1 MSGVKPQ
8 GRRVRAC
15 ALQTSAMVL
24 AMVVGGQAF
33 AQCAPDPTQPNA
45 TTTCTGTDTDGLR
58 VTTAN
63 TRVEVA
69 STAMVLGSTGPAIAI
84 QTPGANSSYTT
95 VTVAGGVNGNTQAGI
110 RLLTD
115 ASSQNYASS
124 QLALTVQAGGTIA
137 GINGVVIGQGANGF
151 SRADAT
157 IDNAG
162 TITGTSGI
170 ALLASTPGYSGF
182 TSITN
187 RAGGFIGAISGG
199 VGRLN
204 NAGTIDGGT
213 RSAIDW
219 GTASGWYADSITNS
233 GTITANTTAATLANA
248 PSYSLINSGNIVNRG
263 AGAVIDGANLSITN
277 QANGRISTAGPVAI
291 RAANGLTLTNSG
303 TIDGSIA
310 VGAATGFFYS
320 TSRVDSTAGTI
331 NGNVTFGAG
340 NDTLVARYSETGLVT
355 GITGAING
363 GAGTDSVQ
371 VTFTADANLRSA
383 IVLPT
388 AFEQSILA
396 PNQGV
401 TATLA
406 DGFTTSGA
414 LRLAGAGTI
423 VNRTTLANLT
433 IATEFGSS
441 GSPTF
446 INAGTITTAGST
458 TGSYGLNVGS
468 LNRFEN
474 NGTITAAGNGISSSS
489 VGRFVN
495 TGTITAN
502 DTAVYLFGSSFDNS
516 GTIRSTAGIGAILNG
531 SSGSNWTNSG
541 RIEGAVAG
549 ARVSSILTNTGTI
562 TSPGTGV
569 MLDWYGGV
577 DNRAG
582 GVISGGTTA
591 IGPQSA
597 SSGLLATT
605 VVNAGTIN
613 GNVALTNS
621 FADSYNANRF
631 FALSGGVLNGNLTL
645 SQGGVLVTELVNTGT
660 GAFAGINGTVSGT
673 GALLRYRVRRDASAT
688 IATPASFAGVGY
700 DLFDN
705 AVLTLTGSPST
716 QSLTLAG
723 KGTVDLTA
731 DITAATAPAISAGSV
746 MVAPGESYAS
756 NALVITSRG
765 ALALTRGNTSIYP
778 YSAVAIG
785 SADRFTN
792 AGSITVRDQSGQ
804 GYSQISAIAG
814 GQEVTNAGTITL
826 DGAIGVQGAQRVVNT
841 GSITQIA
848 GGRAATGI
856 RASYTSTTLVNS
868 GTIDVAGSAVL
879 GDYSLT
885 VENSGRIASA
895 LQPAIALTSYGS
907 ATITNRAGGTITSA
921 AGTTIRLSGGWLSN
935 AGTIGGAVDFS
946 YNPYGRSSLSS
957 TYIADGGTVTGDLRF
972 GDGNDQFV
980 SVDGHTGISGTIN
993 GGEGT
998 DIFVHALTK
1007 SGAIGLGALGTINFE
1022 TEEVRALGVDTVA
1035 TVTAAAPVTS
1045 DLYVSGDGAI
1055 INRATI
1061 EGAVLAGQDLYNAPA
1076 SSYAARNRMLASFTN
1091 EGDIR
1096 GGVFANMRRLVNT
1109 GTIGTATLDRAAV
1122 AMWGQGDLAFNNTGQ
1137 ILAAGNAVTLS
1148 QSGAG
1153 TITIENGGTINGAVL
1168 AGAGDYWFGSD
1179 PLPSGSTVSITAAN
1193 TGTISAGNAPT
1204 ALRLNLRATEGT
1216 IGTITLNNSGTIDA
1230 GAAGATAASLSA
1242 YSYGDTTPAATI
1254 TVANSGTLRANGGG
1268 TEQSYTE
1275 WWSGNE
1281 IRYTVP
1287 ASALLLAGNGATA
1300 TITNAASGVIE
1311 ATGPISTAIFAQGTT
1326 LDLTNAGTIRGG
1338 AGTVLV
1344 ADSQLAAALGTPY
1357 LAGAIQTIGDTNDRV
1372 VNTGTIIGSVALGMG
1387 NDRIENHG
1395 RIEGNVF
1402 LGLGDD
1408 TFLQRASAVLIGTV
1422 DGGEG
1427 NDHFIVDA
1435 TGGGAVNGDQFIN
1448 FERFSQIGE
1457 GNVTYSGN
1465 FRFDTIGVSGGTVTV
1480 AAGQTLSSAGAVT
1493 VTGSDAAE
1501 TLVNNGTIAGAV
1513 ALAGGNDRV
1522 VNMGT
1527 ILGPVSL
1534 GDGND
1539 AFVEGVNSRV
1549 AGIVDGGAGTD
1560 LYTVQ
1565 LGGDR
1570 SGIGQRSGFEQLA
1583 VEGRGTLSLT
1593 LDQRFEAVS
1602 LAGTGLNVALNG
1614 YTIGSVLGSDGAD
1627 SFSTD
1632 GDVARVALGAGSDLL
1647 SLGATRLA
1655 GLYNG
1660 GEGTDTLRFTATG
1673 PVMLTGTA
1681 TGFEQVALA
1690 GNALT
1695 IAGTLG
1701 TVGASLAF
1709 GAGDQQISVAPTG
1722 TLAGVIDLGAGN
1734 DALRLAA
1741 GATLNGTVSGGAGTD
1756 IATLELAGDRTL
1768 ASATLRDFE
1777 TLATEG
1783 RGILTLTG
1791 AHGYDQVLAGT
1802 DLAIAGDASLT
1813 ATQVR
1818 FGGGDN
1824 RMLIAGRFAGAV
1836 DGGAGRDSITISGGS
1851 ATAPV
1856 AFTSIAGVEAFG
1868 MTGGYATIAGTA
1880 ALGGIDLTGGRLVGL
1895 AGSTITAPRIAV
1907 GRGATFGSA
1916 GTVNGD
1922 IAVAGTLSPGASP
1935 GVMTV
1940 NGNVTLAGT
1949 STSLF
1954 EITPTLADKLVVNG
1968 AVAIGQG
1975 ATLQITATGAIRP
1988 GTSYDLVVASGGIT
2002 GSYTNVLKPDTV
2014 FGFVVQRADRI
2025 QLLGQFLG
2033 DARFSPQVSR
2043 SIAYANATLIAQPAT
2058 STLFAA
2064 LPSLLTASGA
2074 SNPRA
2079 FAQLTPEPYANA
2091 TQLALDH
2098 ALTLTQAARSPAFAT
2113 LREEAGLF
2121 TFGQTVG
2128 QWHTLRGDAAQG
2140 SATART
2146 QSYGF
2151 LGGLGYGDREW
2162 SVGAFAGYLNG
2173 RQQIG
2178 ALGAR
2183 TQADGIVAGVH
2194 GRYGADAG
2202 WGFSASLLY
2211 DGGEAYTDRALPG
2224 AGGATARYNLHSWV
2238 GDLAAYYGLE
2248 VGNGWSLRPRVGIT
2262 YIRTTRDGFTETG
2275 GSAFALTVARDRHV
2289 AGFADAGV
2297 TFARS
2302 EASDAPFRPF
2312 VTLGTRYQ
2320 IEGQRADALAGYAGG
2335 GLGLTAVGASRTEIV
2350 GTAAGGVAYRLPSG
2364 LDIFATAAAQTG
2376 RDDHQETISAGVRL
2390 RF

>member
-33 AQCAPDPTQPNA
+33 AQCAPDPAQPNT
-45 TTTCTGTDTDGLR
+45 TTTCTGTDTDGLT
-58 VTTAN
+58 VAAGN
-63 TRVEVA
+63 TRVIVTRSATVLSGAANAAITNPVWGARITVDGRVDGAGKPGILIANRSSYLERCPDDPYAGASVIFCPPGSSQVVYPSASASIEVGADATVTGAQALLLRRDPNNA
-69 STAMVLGSTGPAIAI
+69 SGGVSATVTNAGTMIGTSGPAIVADIATQGSVLSVNNLATGKIFGMRGAVDWLTNAGTVDGGAAI
-84 QTPGANSSYTT
+84 AVATT
-95 VTVAGGVNGNTQAGI
+95 VSRATITNTGRIASQGGTAI
-110 RLLTD
+110 D
-115 ASSQNYASS
+115 ATGAV
-124 QLALTVQAGGTIA
+124 ALT
-137 GINGVVIGQGANGF
+137 NG
-151 SRADAT
+151 
-157 IDNAG
+157 G
-162 TITGTSGI
+162 TITGSVISRARSGQN
-170 ALLASTPGYSGF
+170 SM
-182 TSITN
+182 
-187 RAGGFIGAISGG
+187 
-199 VGRLN
+199 
-204 NAGTIDGGT
+204 ID
-213 RSAIDW
+213 
-219 GTASGWYADSITNS
+219 
-233 GTITANTTAATLANA
+233 TL
-248 PSYSLINSGNIVNRG
+248 
-263 AGAVIDGANLSITN
+263 
-277 QANGRISTAGPVAI
+277 
-291 RAANGLTLTNSG
+291 
-303 TIDGSIA
+303 
-310 VGAATGFFYS
+310 
-320 TSRVDSTAGTI
+320 AGTI
-331 NGNVTFGAG
+331 NGNLVLGAG
-340 NDTLVARYSETGLVT
+340 DDTLLARYDNGRLVT
-355 GITGAING
+355 GISGTIDG
-363 GAGTDSVQ
+363 GAGTDTVRMRIAGDATLGALALPTGFERLGLATSFGSTVTLGSEFGAIGGLVQ
-371 VTFTADANLRSA
+371 V
-383 IVLPT
+383 
-388 AFEQSILA
+388 E
-396 PNQGV
+396 G
-401 TATLA
+401 
-406 DGFTTSGA
+406 SG
-414 LRLAGAGTI
+414 TV
-423 VNRTTLANLT
+423 VNRGTLTGAAPVVSDSF
-433 IATEFGSS
+433 ATD

-446 INAGTITTAGST
+446 INAGVIRT
-458 TGSYGLNVGS
+458 TGGATGS
-468 LNRFEN
+468 FAVQLGTARRFQN
-474 NGTITAAGNGISSSS
+474 DGDVVANGNGVSFSAQ
-489 VGRFVN
+489 GAFVN

-502 DTAVYLFGSSFDNS
+502 GTAVSLFGPSFTNS
-516 GTIRSTAGIGAILNG
+516 GTIRSTAGTGAILNG

-541 RIEGAVAG
+541 TIDGAVAG
-549 ARVSSILTNTGTI
+549 VRLSSTLVNTGVI

-569 MLDWYGGV
+569 VIDSYGIF

-582 GVISGGTTA
+582 GRVRGGIA
-591 IGPQSA
+591 PQSA
-597 SSGLLATT
+597 NASVFNA
-605 VVNAGTIN
+605 VIVNAGTID
-613 GNVALTNS
+613 GNVTLRGGAS
-621 FADSYNANRF
+621 FNGNRF
-631 FALSGGVLNGNLTL
+631 FALAGGVLNGNLTL
-645 SQGGVLVTELVNTGT
+645 GQGDTLVTELVNTGT

-673 GALLRYRVRRDASAT
+673 GALLRYRVRIDASAT

-705 AVLTLTGSPST
+705 AVLTLTGGSST

-723 KGTVDLTA
+723 KGTVDVTA
-731 DITAATAPAISAGSV
+731 DITAASAPAISVGPV

-756 NALVITSRG
+756 NALTITSRG
-765 ALALTRGNTSIYP
+765 ALSLTRGNTPIYP
-778 YSAVAIG
+778 YSAVALG
-785 SADRFTN
+785 STDRFTN

-804 GYSQISAIAG
+804 SYSQIAAIAG

-826 DGAIGVQGAQRVVNT
+826 DGAAGVQGAQRVVNT
-841 GSITQIA
+841 GTITQIA

-856 RASYTSTTLVNS
+856 RASYTSLALVNS

-879 GDYSLT
+879 GDYYGLT
-885 VENSGRIASA
+885 VDNSGRIASA
-895 LQPAIALTSYGS
+895 LETAIALTAYGT
-907 ATITNRAGGTITSA
+907 ATVTNRAGGTITSA
-921 AGTTIRLSGGWLSN
+921 AGTAIRLSGGWLSN
-935 AGTIGGAVDFS
+935 AGTIGGTVDFS

-957 TYIADGGTVTGDLRF
+957 TYVADGGTVTGDLRF
-972 GDGNDQFV
+972 GDGSDQFV
-980 SVDGHTGISGTIN
+980 SVDGHIGISGTID
-993 GGEGT
+993 GGEGN

-1007 SGAIGLGALGTINFE
+1007 SGTITLGAPGTINFE
-1022 TEEVRALGVDTVA
+1022 AEDVRALGADTVA
-1035 TVTAAAPVTS
+1035 TVTAAAPITS

-1055 INRATI
+1055 INRAI
-1061 EGAVLAGQDLYNAPA
+1061 VEGAVLAGQDLYNTPD
-1076 SSYAARNRMLASFTN
+1076 SSYAARNRLLASFTN

-1096 GGVFANMRRLVNT
+1096 GGVAANMRRLVNT
-1109 GTIGTATLDRAAV
+1109 GTIGTATLERTAV
-1122 AMWGQGDLAFNNTGQ
+1122 AMSGQGDLAFVNNGQ

-1179 PLPSGSTVSITAAN
+1179 PLPSGSTVSITTTN
-1193 TGTISAGNAPT
+1193 TGTISAGDAPT
-1204 ALRLNLRATEGT
+1204 ALRLNLRAEEGT
-1216 IGTITLNNSGTIDA
+1216 IGAIALNNSGTIDA
-1230 GAAGATAASLSA
+1230 GAAGAAAASLSA

-1254 TVANSGTLRANGGG
+1254 TVANSGTIRANGGG
-1268 TEQSYTE
+1268 TEQSYTD

-1281 IRYTVP
+1281 IRYTNP

-1311 ATGPISTAIFAQGTT
+1311 ATGPISTAILARGTT

-1338 AGTVLV
+1338 AGTVLA
-1344 ADSQLAAALGTPY
+1344 ADDQLSAALGTPY
-1357 LAGAIQTIGDTNDRV
+1357 LAGAIQTFGETEDRI
-1372 VNTGTIIGSVALGMG
+1372 VNTGTIIGSVALAMG
-1387 NDRIENHG
+1387 NDRIENYG
-1395 RIEGNVF
+1395 RIEGDVF

-1408 TFLQRASAVLIGTV
+1408 TFLQRASAVLVGTV

-1435 TGGGAVNGDQFIN
+1435 SGGGAINGDQFIN

-1480 AAGQTLSSAGAVT
+1480 GAGQTLNSAGAVT

-1501 TLVNNGTIAGAV
+1501 TLLNNGTIAGAV
-1513 ALAGGNDRV
+1513 ALAGGDDHV

-1539 AFVEGVNSRV
+1539 SFVEGLNSRV
-1549 AGIVDGGAGTD
+1549 AGVVDGGAGTD
-1560 LYTVQ
+1560 LYTVR
-1565 LGGDR
+1565 LAGDR

-1593 LDQRFEAVS
+1593 LDQQFETVS

-1614 YTIGSVLGSDGAD
+1614 YTIGSVLGSDGDD
-1627 SFSTD
+1627 SFATD
-1632 GDVARVALGAGSDLL
+1632 GDVARVALGAGNDLL
-1647 SLGATRLA
+1647 SLGTTRA
-1655 GLYNG
+1655 SGLYAG
-1660 GEGTDTLRFTATG
+1660 GAGTDTLRFTATD
-1673 PVMLTGTA
+1673 PVTLAGTA
-1681 TGFEQVALA
+1681 TGFEQVVLA
-1690 GNALT
+1690 GNTLT
-1695 IAGTLG
+1695 ITGTLG

-1741 GATLNGTVSGGAGTD
+1741 GATLNGTVSGGAGND

-1768 ASATLRDFE
+1768 ASTTLRDFE

-1783 RGILTLTG
+1783 RGVLTLTG
-1791 AHGYDQVLAGT
+1791 AHVYDQVLAGT
-1802 DLAIAGDASLT
+1802 DLGIAGDSSLA

-1824 RMLIAGRFAGAV
+1824 RLLIAGRFAGAV
-1836 DGGAGRDSITISGGS
+1836 DGGAGRDSISVSGGS
-1851 ATAPV
+1851 ATAPI

-1907 GRGATFGSA
+1907 GQGATFGSA

-1922 IAVAGTLSPGASP
+1922 ITVAGTLSPGASP

-1954 EITPTLADKLVVNG
+1954 EITPALADKLVVNG

-2002 GSYTNVLKPDTV
+2002 GSYTNVLKSDTL

-2033 DARFSPQVSR
+2033 DPRFNPQVSR
-2043 SIAYANATLIAQPAT
+2043 SIAYANATLITQPAT

-2064 LPSLLTASGA
+2064 LPSLLTASGT
-2074 SNPRA
+2074 SDPRA
-2079 FAQLTPEPYANA
+2079 FAQLTPEPYASA
-2091 TQLALDH
+2091 TQLAVDH

-2113 LREEAGLF
+2113 TRDEPGAF
-2121 TFGQTVG
+2121 TFAQTVG
-2128 QWHTLRGDAAQG
+2128 QWHTLQGDAAQG

-2183 TQADGIVAGVH
+2183 TRADGIVAGVH

-2238 GDLAAYYGLE
+2238 SDLAAYYGLE

-2262 YIRTTRDGFTETG
+2262 YVRTTREGVTENG
-2275 GSAFALTVARDRHV
+2275 GSAFALAVARDRHV
-2289 AGFADAGV
+2289 AGFTDAGV

-2312 VTLGTRYQ
+2312 VTLGARYQ
-2320 IEGQRADALAGYAGG
+2320 IEGQRTDARAGYAEG
-2335 GLGLTAVGASRTEIV
+2335 GLGLTAIGASRAELV
-2350 GTAAGGVAYRLPSG
+2350 GTASGGVAYRLPSG

>member
-33 AQCAPDPTQPNA
+33 AQCAPDPTQSNA
-45 TTTCTGTDTDGLR
+45 TTTCTGTDSDGLT
-58 VTTAN
+58 VAAGN
-63 TRVEVA
+63 TRVIVTRSATVLSGAANAAITNPVWGARITVDGRVDGAGKPGILIANRSSYLERCPDDPYAGASVIFCPPGSSQMVYPSASASVEVGADATVTGAQALLLRRDPNNA
-69 STAMVLGSTGPAIAI
+69 SGGVSATVTNAGTMIGTSGPAIVADI
-84 QTPGANSSYTT
+84 ATQGSVLSVNNLATGKIFGMRGAVDWLTNAGTVDGGAVIAVATT
-95 VTVAGGVNGNTQAGI
+95 VSRATITNTGRIASQGGTAI
-110 RLLTD
+110 D
-115 ASSQNYASS
+115 ATGAV
-124 QLALTVQAGGTIA
+124 ALT
-137 GINGVVIGQGANGF
+137 NG
-151 SRADAT
+151 
-157 IDNAG
+157 G
-162 TITGTSGI
+162 TITGSVISRARSGQN
-170 ALLASTPGYSGF
+170 SM
-182 TSITN
+182 
-187 RAGGFIGAISGG
+187 
-199 VGRLN
+199 
-204 NAGTIDGGT
+204 ID
-213 RSAIDW
+213 
-219 GTASGWYADSITNS
+219 
-233 GTITANTTAATLANA
+233 TL
-248 PSYSLINSGNIVNRG
+248 
-263 AGAVIDGANLSITN
+263 
-277 QANGRISTAGPVAI
+277 
-291 RAANGLTLTNSG
+291 
-303 TIDGSIA
+303 
-310 VGAATGFFYS
+310 
-320 TSRVDSTAGTI
+320 AGTI
-331 NGNVTFGAG
+331 NGNLVLGAG
-340 NDTLVARYSETGLVT
+340 DDTLLARYDNGRLVT
-355 GITGAING
+355 GISGTIDG
-363 GAGTDSVQ
+363 GAGTDTVRMRIAGDATLGALALPTGFERLGLATNSGSTVTLGSEFGAIGGMVQ
-371 VTFTADANLRSA
+371 V
-383 IVLPT
+383 
-388 AFEQSILA
+388 E
-396 PNQGV
+396 G
-401 TATLA
+401 
-406 DGFTTSGA
+406 SG
-414 LRLAGAGTI
+414 TV
-423 VNRTTLANLT
+423 VNRGTLTGAAPVVSDSF
-433 IATEFGSS
+433 ATD
-441 GSPTF
+441 GSPAF
-446 INAGTITTAGST
+446 INAGVIRTTGGAAGSFAVQFGT
-458 TGSYGLNVGS
+458 AR
-468 LNRFEN
+468 RFQN
-474 NGTITAAGNGISSSS
+474 DGDVVANGNGVSFSAQ
-489 VGRFVN
+489 GAFVN

-502 DTAVYLFGSSFDNS
+502 GTAVSLFGPSFTNS
-516 GTIRSTAGIGAILNG
+516 GTIRSTAGTGAILNG

-541 RIEGAVAG
+541 TIDGAVAG
-549 ARVSSILTNTGTI
+549 VRLSSTLVNTGVI
-562 TSPGTGV
+562 TSSGTGV
-569 MLDWYGGV
+569 VIDSYGIL

-582 GVISGGTTA
+582 GRVRGGIA
-591 IGPQSA
+591 PQSA
-597 SSGLLATT
+597 NVA
-605 VVNAGTIN
+605 VFNAAIVNAGTIDGDVTLRGGASFN
-613 GNVALTNS
+613 G
-621 FADSYNANRF
+621 NRF
-631 FALSGGVLNGNLTL
+631 FALAGGVLNGNLTL
-645 SQGGVLVTELVNTGT
+645 GQGDTLITELVNTGT

-804 GYSQISAIAG
+804 SYSQISAIAG

-841 GSITQIA
+841 GTITQIA

-885 VENSGRIASA
+885 VESSGRIASA

-907 ATITNRAGGTITSA
+907 ATITNRAGGSISSA
-921 AGTTIRLSGGWLSN
+921 AGTAIRLSGGWLSN

-1022 TEEVRALGVDTVA
+1022 TEEVRALGADTVA

-1055 INRATI
+1055 LNRATI

-1153 TITIENGGTINGAVL
+1153 TIAIENGGTISGAVL

-1179 PLPSGSTVSITAAN
+1179 PLPSGSTTSITAAN

-1281 IRYTVP
+1281 IRYTIP

-1326 LDLTNAGTIRGG
+1326 LDLSNAGTIRGG

-1387 NDRIENHG
+1387 NDRIENYG

-1465 FRFDTIGVSGGTVTV
+1465 FRFDTIGVSGGTITV
-1480 AAGQTLSSAGAVT
+1480 AAGQTLNSAGAVT
-1493 VTGSDAAE
+1493 ITGSDAAE
-1501 TLVNNGTIAGAV
+1501 TLLNNGTIAGAV

-1593 LDQRFEAVS
+1593 LDQQFEAVS

-1614 YTIGSVLGSDGAD
+1614 YTIGSVLGSEGAD
-1627 SFSTD
+1627 SFITD
-1632 GDVARVALGAGSDLL
+1632 GDVARVALGAGNDLL

-1673 PVMLTGTA
+1673 PVTLAGTA
-1681 TGFEQVALA
+1681 TGFEQVALT

-1722 TLAGVIDLGAGN
+1722 TLVGVIDLGAGN

-1741 GATLNGTVSGGAGTD
+1741 GAMLNGTVSGGAGTD

-1768 ASATLRDFE
+1768 ASTTLRDFE

-1791 AHGYDQVLAGT
+1791 AHAYDQVLAGT

-1836 DGGAGRDSITISGGS
+1836 DGGAGRDGIAVSGGS

-1856 AFTSIAGVEAFG
+1856 AFTSVAGVEAFG

-1907 GRGATFGSA
+1907 GQSATFGSA

-2224 AGGATARYNLHSWV
+2224 ARGASARYNLHSWV
-2238 GDLAAYYGLE
+2238 SDLAAYYGLE

-2335 GLGLTAVGASRTEIV
+2335 GLGLTAVGASRTELV